1 MEKPMKFPQK
11 FSEIDKINYLQRK
24 IILNSVM
31 YYVYNKSFVSDKYFG
46 DISHQLVEMQKSLE
60 NTGKSPRT
68 STEYGYMMYDFDG
81 STGFDLYSRLS
92 SRDRDKINQMCEYK
106 LSREISWEKTRKK
119 RWSKT

>member
-1 MEKPMKFPQK
+1 MEKPMKFLQK

-31 YYVYNKSFVSDKYFG
+31 YYVYNKSFVSDKYFD

-106 LSREISWEKTRKK
+106 LERKRLRKNEEKTMK
-119 RWSKT
+119 

>member
-1 MEKPMKFPQK
+1 MEKPMKFSQK

-31 YYVYNKSFVSDKYFG
+31 YYVYNKSFVSDKYFD

-60 NTGKSPRT
+60 NTGKNPRT

-92 SRDRDKINQMCEYK
+92 SRDREKINQMCEYK
-106 LSREISWEKTRKK
+106 LSREKD
-119 RWSKT
+119 